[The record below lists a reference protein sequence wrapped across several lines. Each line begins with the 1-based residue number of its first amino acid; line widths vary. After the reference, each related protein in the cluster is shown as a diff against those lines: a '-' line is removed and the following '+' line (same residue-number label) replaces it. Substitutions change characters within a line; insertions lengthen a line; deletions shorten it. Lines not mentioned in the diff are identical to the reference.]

1 MAEWVARRAV
11 CPKEAGISV
20 CDDIL
25 VSMSR
30 TFKTVDYAQALEL
43 TVRLGDCLP
52 SDHLARFVVD
62 NVAQLDLSALYA
74 QYGPRGGEPY
84 APEVLLGLLLYG
96 YATGV
101 FSSRKIERATYE
113 AVPFRFIAGNLHPD
127 HDTLATFRRTFL
139 PELKGLFVQ
148 VLLLAQEAGALKLGT
163 ISLDGTKVHADA
175 SKRKAVSYQ
184 RLLELET
191 QIRSE
196 VEELFVLS
204 EQSEQPEISDGLVVR
219 EEIGRREDRLA
230 RLAEAKVVLEARA
243 QERAAAE
250 QAEYEAK
257 LAQREERERT
267 TGRRPG
273 GRPPTPPVPGARS
286 GDQYNFTDPESRI
299 MKSSTHAGFEQ
310 DYNAQVAVDQG
321 SLLIVGWALSNHP
334 NDSQEAEP
342 TLAAIPSMIG
352 IPEAAALDAGYFSPA
367 TLAACAKRGIEPYIA
382 TGRDPHHPSWQ
393 QRFAPLPDPPSEDA
407 SAQVKMAYK
416 LRTALGKAIYG
427 ARKCTVEPVIGII
440 KEVLGFRQFSLRGTA
455 AAAGEWCLV
464 CLAFNLK
471 RFHTLSWA

>member
-1 MAEWVARRAV
+1 MPLV
-11 CPKEAGISV
+11 SH
-20 CDDIL
+20 DIL
-25 VSMSR
+25 VIMSR
-30 TFKTVDYAQALEL
+30 TFKKVDYDQALDL

-52 SDHLARFVVD
+52 PDHLARFVVD
-62 NVAQLDLSALYA
+62 SVAQLDLAALYA
-74 QYGPRGGEPY
+74 HYGPRGGEPY

-139 PELKGLFVQ
+139 PELKDLFVQ
-148 VLLLAQEAGALKLGT
+148 VLLLAQEAGVLKLGT

-175 SKRKAVSYQ
+175 SKRNAVSYK
-184 RLLELET
+184 RLRELEAQLRT
-191 QIRSE
+191 E
-196 VEELFVLS
+196 VEELFALG
-204 EQSEQPEISDGLVVR
+204 EQSEQPEVPDGLVVR
-219 EEIGRREDRLA
+219 EEIGRREDRLV
-230 RLAEAKVVLEARA
+230 RLAEAKAVLEARA
-243 QERAAAE
+243 EERAAAE

-257 LAQREERERT
+257 LAQRVERERT

-273 GRPPTPPVPGARS
+273 GRPPTPPVPGPRD

-299 MKSSTHAGFEQ
+299 MKNPTNAGFEQ

-342 TLAAIPSMIG
+342 TLAAIPSAIG
-352 IPEAAALDAGYFSPA
+352 TPEAAALDAGYFGPA
-367 TLAACAKRGIEPYIA
+367 TLQACAKRGIEPYIA

-393 QRFAPLPDPPSEDA
+393 QRFAPLPDPPPEDA
-407 SAQVKMAYK
+407 SSQVKMAYK
-416 LRTALGKAIYG
+416 LKTALGKAIYG
-427 ARKCTVEPVIGII
+427 VRKCTVEPVIGII
-440 KEVLGFRQFSLRGTA
+440 KEALGFRQFSLRGVQ
-455 AAAGEWCLV
+455 AAAGEWGLV

-471 RFHTLSWA
+471 RFHTLSQA